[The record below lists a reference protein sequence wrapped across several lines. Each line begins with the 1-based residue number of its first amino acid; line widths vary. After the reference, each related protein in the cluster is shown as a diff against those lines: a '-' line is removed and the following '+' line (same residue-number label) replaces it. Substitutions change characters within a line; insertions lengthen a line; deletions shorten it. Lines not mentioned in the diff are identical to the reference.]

1 MKQAP
6 AKNLSKKRSS
16 SRHVFSLG
24 LAVLMASGLVTGC
37 AKKPSADWTRIDSE
51 FLNPPNDCRIV
62 QFGGHDGSIVPIA
75 KMREHGIGGVEL
87 FMSTHK
93 YLRNEEAWAAMITNI
108 REAKKAGMQVWVA
121 DDNGYPSPQAGGLV
135 VEADPK
141 FELRVL
147 APLVQRGN
155 GPQPVRMDLP
165 PGAEKFVRA
174 TLYPVKDG
182 QPDYAAGTELPVQ
195 GNFVEATGLPGEWA
209 LHAFVQQI
217 NNDAGSPAR
226 GTMEQFKTTG
236 HYPNLLDPE
245 AMAKFVELT
254 HAEYARRLGPL
265 AGQIDLFY
273 TNEPHPGS
281 IWHTGGERPGGVS
294 YLPWSAALPERFRQ
308 DHGYDLMPFLP
319 ALYAGESDEAKLVRR
334 HFYQTVGNIYAENIT
349 GRFARWCE
357 ENGVKSGGHL
367 FGEERMD
374 LHVICSGNYFQAMQ
388 QQHVPGCDIAMP
400 DPGEPWT
407 YWSPKLTSSVA
418 QLQNR
423 EEVTC
428 LMDPLIDRKGDM
440 SFVTATLE
448 QVMRYLNVAFLCGVN
463 HVSSYIFWD
472 KYPAEVYRKI
482 NEQVGRLA
490 LMLRGA
496 RNASNV
502 ALYYPIESFQSTF
515 RPVPVTLVPIN
526 IQSKP
531 ANYDPQMILMEKT
544 QEQIIPRLFEHGYDF
559 SWVDGDAVLKAEIRA
574 ERLIMG
580 AHEYTSIIMPR
591 VELLPLPVMQKL
603 QQFEKAGGKV
613 LWVDSL
619 PRLGD
624 SPAEHEAV
632 RAAVAGVAT
641 ITPEQ
646 VVGSLGEAFPG
657 SFRLRFDAESKDILI
672 GRFERDGRRINYVV
686 NKGSAAVSPRFR
698 LEGKASGS
706 VQVYNPADG
715 TITTQSL
722 PAELTMPPSS
732 SLFLVEDD

>member
-1 MKQAP
+1 MKSPISFRPRA
-6 AKNLSKKRSS
+6 
-16 SRHVFSLG
+16 VFACLG
-24 LAVLMASGLVTGC
+24 ALVAACLLAGC

-62 QFGGHDGSIVPIA
+62 QYGGHDGSIVPID
-75 KMREHGIGGVEL
+75 KMREYGIGGVQL
-87 FMSTHK
+87 FMSVHN
-93 YLRNEEAWAAMITNI
+93 YLRNEEAWAAMIANI

-121 DDNGYPSPQAGGLV
+121 DDNGYPSTQAGGLV
-135 VEADPK
+135 VAADPK

-147 APLVQRGN
+147 AQLSQRGN
-155 GPQPVRMDLP
+155 GPQPVRIDLP

-174 TLYPVKDG
+174 TLYPIKDG
-182 QPDYAAGTELPVQ
+182 RLDYDAGIDVPVQ
-195 GNFVEATGLPGEWA
+195 GDSIQATGLPGQWA
-209 LHAFVQQI
+209 LYAFMQQI

-226 GTMEQFKTTG
+226 GTMQGFGNTG
-236 HYPNLLDPE
+236 HYPNLLNPD
-245 AMAKFVELT
+245 AMAKFVDLT

-273 TNEPHPGS
+273 TNEPHLGS
-281 IWHTGGERPGGVS
+281 IWHTGGERPGGMS
-294 YLPWSAALPERFRQ
+294 FLPWSEALPERFRQ

-349 GRFARWCE
+349 GRFARWCG

-374 LHVICSGNYFQAMQ
+374 MHVICSGNYFQALQKQ
-388 QQHVPGCDIAMP
+388 QAPGCDIPMP
-400 DPGEPWT
+400 DPGDHWN
-407 YWSPKLTSSVA
+407 YWMPKLVSSVA

-428 LMDPLIDRKGDM
+428 LLDPLIDRKGDT
-440 SFVTATLE
+440 SFLTASLE

-463 HVSSYIFWD
+463 HISSYSYWD
-472 KYPAEVYRKI
+472 KYPPEAYRKI

-496 RNASNV
+496 KNASNV

-515 RPVPVTLVPIN
+515 RPVPGVLCPIN
-526 IQSKP
+526 IRSKP
-531 ANYDPQMILMEKT
+531 ANYDPQMILMEET
-544 QEQIIPRLFEHGYDF
+544 QEQVIQNLYEHGADF
-559 SWVDGDAVLKAEIRA
+559 SWLDGGAVLAAKLSGG
-574 ERLIMG
+574 RLVVG
-580 AHEYTSIIMPR
+580 SHDYTTIVMPR
-591 VELLPLPVMQKL
+591 VELLPLAVMKKL
-603 QQFEKAGGKV
+603 EEFQKAGGKV
-613 LWVDSL
+613 LWVDAV

-624 SPAEHEAV
+624 APEEHAAV

-657 SFRLRFDAESKDILI
+657 SFRLRFDAENKDILI

-715 TITTQSL
+715 TITTQTL

-732 SLFLVEDD
+732 SLFLVEGD

>member
-1 MKQAP
+1 MQQPP
-6 AKNLSKKRSS
+6 ATNLSKNRSS

-24 LAVLMASGLVTGC
+24 LAAVMASGLVHGC
-37 AKKPSADWTRIDSE
+37 EKKPSATWTRIDSE

-155 GPQPVRMDLP
+155 GPQPVRIDLP

-182 QPDYAAGTELPVQ
+182 QPDYAAGTEVPVQ

-209 LHAFVQQI
+209 LHAFAQQI

-281 IWHTGGERPGGVS
+281 IWHTGGERPGGMS
-294 YLPWSAALPERFRQ
+294 FLPWSAALPERFRQ
-308 DHGYDLMPFLP
+308 DHGYDLLPFLP
-319 ALYAGESDEAKLVRR
+319 ALYAGTSDQAKLVRR

-349 GRFARWCE
+349 GRIARWCE
-357 ENGVKSGGHL
+357 ENGIKSGGHL

-374 LHVICSGNYFQAMQ
+374 MHVICSGNFFQALQKQ
-388 QQHVPGCDIAMP
+388 QAPGCDIAMP
-400 DPGEPWT
+400 DPGDHWN
-407 YWSPKLTSSVA
+407 YWMPKLVSSVA

-423 EEVTC
+423 ETVTC
-428 LMDPLIDRKGDM
+428 LLDPLIDRKGDT
-440 SFVTATLE
+440 SFLTATLE
-448 QVMRYLNVAFLCGVN
+448 QVMRYLNMAFFCGVN
-463 HVSSYIFWD
+463 HISSYSYWD
-472 KYPAEVYRKI
+472 KYPPEAYRKL
-482 NEQVGRLA
+482 NQQVGRLA
-490 LMLRGA
+490 LVLKGA
-496 RNASNV
+496 KNASNV

-515 RPVPVTLVPIN
+515 RPVPGVLCPIN
-526 IQSKP
+526 IKSKP
-531 ANYDPQMILMEKT
+531 ANYDPQIILMEET
-544 QEQIIPRLFEHGYDF
+544 QEQIIPSLFEHGYDF

-574 ERLIMG
+574 GRLIMG

-624 SPAEHEAV
+624 SSEEHAAV
-632 RAAVAGVAT
+632 QAAVAEAKVIAPAQVA
-641 ITPEQ
+641 EN
-646 VVGSLGEAFPG
+646 LGPAFPA
-657 SFRLRFDAESKDILI
+657 SFRLRLDAENKNIFI
-672 GRFERDGRRINYVV
+672 NRWERDGRRINYVV
-686 NKGSAAVSPRFR
+686 NNSGETLSPNFR
-698 LEGKASGS
+698 LEGKTSGS
-706 VQVYNPADG
+706 VQIYNPADG
-715 TITTQSL
+715 TITPLAL
-722 PAELTMPPSS
+722 PGAVPLGPFSS
-732 SLFLVEDD
+732 VFLVEEG